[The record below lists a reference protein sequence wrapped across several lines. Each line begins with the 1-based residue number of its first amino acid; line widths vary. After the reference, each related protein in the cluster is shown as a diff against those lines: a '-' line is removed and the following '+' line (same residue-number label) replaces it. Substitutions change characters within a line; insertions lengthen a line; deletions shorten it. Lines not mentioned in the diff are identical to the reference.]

1 MWHMII
7 NNITIALSFVLA
19 VISLISILFTDKKVL
34 FGILTLVL
42 FGFFYYQNS
51 IHNVADNGSIIT
63 FVMGITLLAL
73 EIFIPSFGILGV
85 IGIGL
90 TGYSVLDSFSDNRIG
105 FIVLIISALAII
117 LTVSIYVKLG
127 FSNNLFDRFM
137 LNTTNSSERG
147 YNSKKNHEDLIGKV
161 ARSKTILRP
170 TGKIEIDGIPYD
182 AKTEGDFIEKN
193 TEVEVISI
201 RDGHI
206 IVKEKI
212 WNS

>member
-1 MWHMII
+1 MFI
-7 NNITIALSFVLA
+7 NNITIALSFVIA
-19 VISLISILFTDKKVL
+19 VISLISILFTDKKVV
-34 FGILTLVL
+34 FGIIAAAA

-51 IHNVADNGSIIT
+51 IHNVADNVTIIT

-85 IGIGL
+85 LGIGL
-90 TGYSVLDSFSDNRIG
+90 AGYSVLDSFSDNRIG
-105 FIVLIISALAII
+105 FMVLIVSALAII

-127 FSNNLFDRFM
+127 FSNNLFDKFM

-147 YNSKKNHEDLIGKV
+147 YNSKKNHGELVGKLGHT
-161 ARSKTILRP
+161 KTILRP
-170 TGKIEIDGIPYD
+170 TGRIEIDGTSYD
-182 AKTEGDFIEKN
+182 AKTEGDFIDKN
-193 TEVEVISI
+193 KDIEVTAIK
-201 RDGHI
+201 DGHI